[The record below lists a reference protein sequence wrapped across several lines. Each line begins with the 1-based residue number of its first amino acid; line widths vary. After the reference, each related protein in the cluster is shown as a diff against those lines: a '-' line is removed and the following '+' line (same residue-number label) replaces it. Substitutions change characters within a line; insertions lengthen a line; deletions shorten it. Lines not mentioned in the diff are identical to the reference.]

1 MPFNDEAPTD
11 AEIRERDGGKCA
23 RCGGNTGGLHIHHRW
38 MRSAGADERACN
50 RVTLCAMCHNF
61 VHMHPGI
68 SIDEGW
74 LLSRYNEPAEVE
86 VKHFLWPSWPVLLEE
101 GGGFTPVIDDE

>member
-1 MPFNDEAPTD
+1 
-11 AEIRERDGGKCA
+11 
-23 RCGGNTGGLHIHHRW
+23 

-74 LLSRYNEPAEVE
+74 LLSRYDDPGQQPVR
-86 VKHFLWPSWPVLLEE
+86 HYLWPGVMVLLTDERA
-101 GGGFTPVIDDE
+101 GVKIWIDD